1 MKKFRNWVTFAVVL
15 AMVLSLAVGVSAT
28 TSKPAGI
35 YGLVHGTSSQS
46 DSNVNLVATTN
57 WVDKD
62 PDSAYFKISGEYTTA
77 LPPYLHQAAPV
88 QEDCVVTQ
96 SPSRCI
102 SQLRQL
108 RPIIMYRIVFKE
120 APRPRQDMLLTPK
133 EGSVCNS
140 TYSPKGTSIW
150 SPITVY

>member
-57 WVDKD
+57 WVDKN
-62 PDSAYFKISGEYTTA
+62 PDSAYFKISGEYTNGITSISTSSSTSA
-77 LPPYLHQAAPV
+77 RGLRSYSVSLPV
-88 QEDCVVTQ
+88 
-96 SPSRCI
+96 
-102 SQLRQL
+102 
-108 RPIIMYRIVFKE
+108 
-120 APRPRQDMLLTPK
+120 LTPK

>member
-1 MKKFRNWVTFAVVL
+1 MQRHV
-15 AMVLSLAVGVSAT
+15 SLADGVSAS
-28 TSKPAGI
+28 SKPAGI

-77 LPPYLHQAAPV
+77 LPPYLHQAAPA
-88 QEDCVVTQ
+88 QEDCVATQ
-96 SPSRCI
+96 LPSRC
-102 SQLRQL
+102 SSRSRQL

-120 APRPRQDMLLTPK
+120 APRPRLDMLLTPR
-133 EGSVCNS
+133 ERSVCNS
-140 TYSPKGTSIW
+140 TFSPRGPVSGPLLQYIRR
-150 SPITVY
+150 PV